1 MRPTFFLI
9 FSALL
14 VTGCAHRADPRPVRY
29 SADRVMSATYF
40 SGFVVRG
47 NVLAA
52 DGTPADYAEVFFIDL
67 GLDYVRA
74 DHAWELRIGTSD
86 ENGTLDQ
93 GFDYGWCTEI
103 SFKSLGIEAPDFSGE
118 SEGDPHTMFSHA
130 LWEAWENAKI
140 PQTFAIEIRAEGFK
154 PHRVEF
160 DLTQLPERD
169 GAHKLE
175 LGTIILEREA
185 TP

>member
-1 MRPTFFLI
+1 MRSVFSLI

-14 VTGCAHRADPRPVRY
+14 VTGCAHRADPGTVKF
-29 SADRVMSATYF
+29 SADRAMIASCFA
-40 SGFVVRG
+40 GFVVRG

-52 DGTPADYAEVFFIDL
+52 DGTPADYVEVYFIDL

-74 DHAWELRIGTSD
+74 DQAWESRIGTSD

-103 SFKSLGIEAPDFSGE
+103 SFKSLGLEVPDISGE
-118 SEGDPHTMFSHA
+118 TEGDPHIMFSNA
-130 LWEAWENAKI
+130 LWEAWENARI
-140 PQTFAIEIRAEGFK
+140 PQSFAIEIRAEGFK
-154 PHRVEF
+154 PHRIEF
-160 DLTQLPERD
+160 DLTQLPQAD

-175 LGTIILEREA
+175 LGTITLIPRD
-185 TP
+185 

>member
-1 MRPTFFLI
+1 MKPA
-9 FSALL
+9 FSLVFVALF
-14 VTGCAHRADPRPVRY
+14 VTGCAHRADPGPVRF
-29 SADRVMSATYF
+29 SADRILSATF
-40 SGFVVRG
+40 FAEFVVRG

-52 DGTPADYAEVFFIDL
+52 DGSPAAYAEVYFIDL

-74 DHAWELRIGTSD
+74 EQAQEFRIGTSD

-103 SFKSLGIEAPDFSGE
+103 SFKSLGREAPDFFGE
-118 SEGDPHTMFSHA
+118 VEGDPYILFSDA
-130 LWEAWENAKI
+130 LWEAWENAKL
-140 PQTFAIEIRAEGFK
+140 PQPFAIEIRAEGFE

-160 DLTQLPERD
+160 DLTQMPQLD
-169 GAHKLE
+169 GPHKLD
-175 LGTIILEREA
+175 LGAIKLEA